1 MANVTIALEDSL
13 IAEGRKLAEQRSTT
27 LNGMLRGFL
36 ERSLKQDG
44 SAWLDS
50 LFAEVDASRAK
61 ARRPRSGAK
70 RAWSRDELYDV

>member
-13 IAEGRKLAEQRSTT
+13 IVEGRKLAERRSTT

-36 ERSLKQDG
+36 ERSLKQEG

-50 LFAEVDASRAK
+50 LFAEVDGSRAK
-61 ARRPRSGAK
+61 ARRPRSEGE
-70 RAWSRDELYDV
+70 RDWSRDELYDV